1 MLAAVSSVANPGPT
15 VAPVSGGGRFDFD
28 DGGTYC
34 GDWEDGKAHGHGVCT
49 GPKGQG
55 EYAGQW
61 AYGFEVQG
69 VYTWPSGNNYEGQW
83 MGGKRHGLGVEAKGR
98 WIYRGEWTHGFK
110 GRYGV
115 RLSDSSGAKYE
126 GTWANGLQDGYGIE
140 FYADGGTFQGQ
151 WLRGVRHGYGVRTS
165 APYGLASHYRQAKAL
180 RQSLTSLEE
189 DAGSVLR
196 ADSTRENDTRGGFVL
211 RTCSDEPPL
220 ARRGSIFARVAGKSS
235 AGTKKIGG
243 GLFSGL
249 KLRKQQSTG
258 DLPQQRRPGK
268 AGSLNSSS
276 SIQSYVSDG
285 SSIQSMGAM
294 TDVDQYDGDSN
305 LSYVSTEEILEANVT
320 EIYMGEWKND
330 KRAGFG
336 VCDRSDGLK
345 YEGEWF
351 NNKKSGYGITTFK
364 DGSKEEG
371 KYKNNVLVSSSKQR
385 KLLVRSSKL
394 RERIDSSLQ
403 AAIRGSQ
410 MALQK
415 ADIAI
420 SRTGM
425 ARGKAESADQTAGT
439 TREDMAKARV
449 QAKLYAPSFYQPGP
463 DVTKKALIQ
472 MGNAV
477 PGSSLAASNLLY
489 NPALRNS
496 PSPQPPPRI
505 PTQAKDP
512 PKPAAPA
519 YQPPLPV
526 AVAPSP
532 VPNTSEQDPMENSKI
547 KEASNVKLS
556 DMLENDLAISLAKD
570 FLAYPTPE
578 LNESQPGFT
587 PALADTPL
595 ETEPLL
601 NTIPPPVPPPRLIK
615 MTRQSL
621 ALHDGALSE
630 NEAIISWL
638 EKSGVTLP
646 EEAQSPVDVT
656 PSDADIL
663 ATAVTVISESDAPL
677 EAELLIDAEPSVTAL
692 SESEPL
698 PNAILEAESPLDADP
713 MASTEQAVIPPSE
726 LEPLVIAGPTV
737 TPPSES
743 EPLVNEAPTVTP
755 SELEPLPDAPLEAE
769 LLPDTPIATE
779 TLVNEATTVTT
790 QSESDQLP
798 DASLEAETLD
808 TTAPAVTP
816 LSQSELLDDTP
827 QEADPVIKATP
838 PDALTE
844 SEQLPDAP
852 LEADPLVDAA
862 PPQSE
867 KLHDTP
873 LEADPV
879 INVTPPN
886 TSLSESEQLPDA
898 ALETGPLVDAAPDV
912 SLLSESE
919 QLPDAPLEAA
929 RSVKLSPIEMV
940 STPLADTVS
949 AEEPVSSI
957 EPALVEI
964 SPEENVSTSEAPIE
978 EEPLVNAAP
987 SEAAQTVEV
996 TPIITVSLHS
1006 DTLADQEPHHD
1017 ATKSHES
1024 VNQATGL
1031 EPALRV
1037 PTPAGRV
1044 PTPVVP
1050 QEAPMVAASPAAS
1063 SRIASPV
1070 APTASPTP
1078 RPTSPAVAVTAVE
1091 SAAALAAPAAVDPA
1105 SVIIKPFTQLHVSS
1119 STVPSPAGQPP
1130 PSPAPASPVPPQH
1143 LALPSESVDYPENFS
1158 GSRRGSAKPVL
1169 QRMEGFDADLS
1180 GAKFAKV
1187 SLQADRFSQ
1196 YGAKREDSGIGS
1208 EIGAPLSTTPGV
1220 SAGDLGGGQLG
1231 AAGAE
1236 EQLLAQQLEQISLP
1250 SLQRRKSLPS
1260 LVKRDITGS
1269 LRYPEEAAADA
1280 AAAAA
1285 AVLAQPETI
1294 MIEGATRKRLVATDQ
1309 PGAAPAVN
1317 AAPTLPNPRTPV
1329 SLPKAVVAETI
1340 SPKLSKSQMNRSFTD
1355 LASANQGTEGIS
1367 RVEASQ
1373 LGSQRREE
1381 IRRAKEFE
1389 AAQTEFDR
1397 FRAQMKSASGE
1408 ATPNVNEEDLDRV
1421 SVGSQGSRSSRA
1433 SRLSAIHGGIQQ
1445 LQENNRAEEELVN
1458 SLQAQ
1463 IQEQAEI
1470 DELMQDYMRE
1480 RKRQIRIGRRKRDLQ
1495 EQLAVL
1501 KQQDENDIER
1511 RMRVEPVEVT
1521 PEYLENA
1528 STEELQEVY
1537 ALQQREHRRRQL
1549 IRRIGHLDR
1558 KMKGSEDRR
1567 QRSERRKKN
1576 RHERARR
1583 ISDEEEDAAF
1593 PAERSESLMSTNL
1606 PPPLQLDAGGGGG
1619 GGEEVPGATNESA
1632 DQMARIRRG
1641 Y

>member
-532 VPNTSEQDPMENSKI
+532 VPNTSEQ
-547 KEASNVKLS
+547 
-556 DMLENDLAISLAKD
+556 
-570 FLAYPTPE
+570 
-578 LNESQPGFT
+578 
-587 PALADTPL
+587 
-595 ETEPLL
+595 
-601 NTIPPPVPPPRLIK
+601 
-615 MTRQSL
+615 
-621 ALHDGALSE
+621 
-630 NEAIISWL
+630 
-638 EKSGVTLP
+638 
-646 EEAQSPVDVT
+646 
-656 PSDADIL
+656 
-663 ATAVTVISESDAPL
+663 
-677 EAELLIDAEPSVTAL
+677 
-692 SESEPL
+692 
-698 PNAILEAESPLDADP
+698 
-713 MASTEQAVIPPSE
+713 
-726 LEPLVIAGPTV
+726 
-737 TPPSES
+737 
-743 EPLVNEAPTVTP
+743 
-755 SELEPLPDAPLEAE
+755 
-769 LLPDTPIATE
+769 
-779 TLVNEATTVTT
+779 
-790 QSESDQLP
+790 
-798 DASLEAETLD
+798 
-808 TTAPAVTP
+808 
-816 LSQSELLDDTP
+816 
-827 QEADPVIKATP
+827 
-838 PDALTE
+838 
-844 SEQLPDAP
+844 
-852 LEADPLVDAA
+852 
-862 PPQSE
+862 
-867 KLHDTP
+867 
-873 LEADPV
+873 
-879 INVTPPN
+879 
-886 TSLSESEQLPDA
+886 
-898 ALETGPLVDAAPDV
+898 
-912 SLLSESE
+912 
-919 QLPDAPLEAA
+919 
-929 RSVKLSPIEMV
+929 
-940 STPLADTVS
+940 
-949 AEEPVSSI
+949 
-957 EPALVEI
+957 
-964 SPEENVSTSEAPIE
+964 
-978 EEPLVNAAP
+978 
-987 SEAAQTVEV
+987 
-996 TPIITVSLHS
+996 
-1006 DTLADQEPHHD
+1006 
-1017 ATKSHES
+1017 
-1024 VNQATGL
+1024 

>member
-477 PGSSLAASNLLY
+477 PGTSLTASNLLY

-532 VPNTSEQDPMENSKI
+532 VPNTSEQ
-547 KEASNVKLS
+547 
-556 DMLENDLAISLAKD
+556 
-570 FLAYPTPE
+570 
-578 LNESQPGFT
+578 
-587 PALADTPL
+587 
-595 ETEPLL
+595 
-601 NTIPPPVPPPRLIK
+601 
-615 MTRQSL
+615 
-621 ALHDGALSE
+621 
-630 NEAIISWL
+630 
-638 EKSGVTLP
+638 
-646 EEAQSPVDVT
+646 
-656 PSDADIL
+656 
-663 ATAVTVISESDAPL
+663 
-677 EAELLIDAEPSVTAL
+677 
-692 SESEPL
+692 
-698 PNAILEAESPLDADP
+698 
-713 MASTEQAVIPPSE
+713 
-726 LEPLVIAGPTV
+726 
-737 TPPSES
+737 
-743 EPLVNEAPTVTP
+743 
-755 SELEPLPDAPLEAE
+755 
-769 LLPDTPIATE
+769 
-779 TLVNEATTVTT
+779 
-790 QSESDQLP
+790 
-798 DASLEAETLD
+798 
-808 TTAPAVTP
+808 
-816 LSQSELLDDTP
+816 
-827 QEADPVIKATP
+827 
-838 PDALTE
+838 
-844 SEQLPDAP
+844 
-852 LEADPLVDAA
+852 
-862 PPQSE
+862 
-867 KLHDTP
+867 
-873 LEADPV
+873 
-879 INVTPPN
+879 
-886 TSLSESEQLPDA
+886 
-898 ALETGPLVDAAPDV
+898 
-912 SLLSESE
+912 
-919 QLPDAPLEAA
+919 
-929 RSVKLSPIEMV
+929 
-940 STPLADTVS
+940 
-949 AEEPVSSI
+949 
-957 EPALVEI
+957 
-964 SPEENVSTSEAPIE
+964 
-978 EEPLVNAAP
+978 
-987 SEAAQTVEV
+987 
-996 TPIITVSLHS
+996 
-1006 DTLADQEPHHD
+1006 
-1017 ATKSHES
+1017 
-1024 VNQATGL
+1024 

-1231 AAGAE
+1231 AAGTE

-1619 GGEEVPGATNESA
+1619 GGGEEVPGATNESA

>member
-477 PGSSLAASNLLY
+477 PGTSLTASNLLY

-532 VPNTSEQDPMENSKI
+532 VPNTSEQ
-547 KEASNVKLS
+547 
-556 DMLENDLAISLAKD
+556 
-570 FLAYPTPE
+570 
-578 LNESQPGFT
+578 
-587 PALADTPL
+587 
-595 ETEPLL
+595 
-601 NTIPPPVPPPRLIK
+601 
-615 MTRQSL
+615 
-621 ALHDGALSE
+621 
-630 NEAIISWL
+630 
-638 EKSGVTLP
+638 
-646 EEAQSPVDVT
+646 
-656 PSDADIL
+656 
-663 ATAVTVISESDAPL
+663 
-677 EAELLIDAEPSVTAL
+677 
-692 SESEPL
+692 
-698 PNAILEAESPLDADP
+698 
-713 MASTEQAVIPPSE
+713 
-726 LEPLVIAGPTV
+726 
-737 TPPSES
+737 
-743 EPLVNEAPTVTP
+743 
-755 SELEPLPDAPLEAE
+755 
-769 LLPDTPIATE
+769 
-779 TLVNEATTVTT
+779 
-790 QSESDQLP
+790 
-798 DASLEAETLD
+798 
-808 TTAPAVTP
+808 
-816 LSQSELLDDTP
+816 
-827 QEADPVIKATP
+827 
-838 PDALTE
+838 
-844 SEQLPDAP
+844 
-852 LEADPLVDAA
+852 
-862 PPQSE
+862 
-867 KLHDTP
+867 
-873 LEADPV
+873 
-879 INVTPPN
+879 
-886 TSLSESEQLPDA
+886 
-898 ALETGPLVDAAPDV
+898 
-912 SLLSESE
+912 
-919 QLPDAPLEAA
+919 
-929 RSVKLSPIEMV
+929 
-940 STPLADTVS
+940 
-949 AEEPVSSI
+949 
-957 EPALVEI
+957 
-964 SPEENVSTSEAPIE
+964 
-978 EEPLVNAAP
+978 
-987 SEAAQTVEV
+987 
-996 TPIITVSLHS
+996 
-1006 DTLADQEPHHD
+1006 
-1017 ATKSHES
+1017 
-1024 VNQATGL
+1024 

-1231 AAGAE
+1231 AAGTE

-1269 LRYPEEAAADA
+1269 LRYPEEAAADAA

-1511 RMRVEPVEVT
+1511 RMQVEPVEVT

-1619 GGEEVPGATNESA
+1619 GGGEEVPGATNESA